1 MAEYVVAMVVY
12 VAAFFVALLFGWQ
25 ICRSIVWQPGDPLY
39 RMLTW
44 ARDNAPLVV
53 AAGLLAGWLVVTYL
67 FLRRPLKYLDDVVD
81 AAQRLAARSDTAVSL
96 PPAMREIES
105 QLNLVREQSM
115 RAGLEARE
123 AERRKNDLL
132 VYLAHDLKTPLTSVI
147 GYLNLLN
154 DEPDLSPALR
164 ARYAGIALDKALRL
178 EDLLNEFFEITR
190 FNLSRIELETREVD
204 LTRML
209 EQVADE
215 FAPALAEK
223 GMRCELRLPPR
234 TPYVCDPDKLARV
247 FDNLLRNACNYGDPR
262 HGRGDRRPAG
272 RIGRRADLL
281 QFRPDDP
288 AREARAAVRPLLPA
302 GQRARHRR
310 GRRRAGFGHRT
321 RDRRGARRRDRGRKR
336 RRPRDLSRPAA
347 RKAPR
352 PARGSGPPRGSGIGL

>member
-12 VAAFFVALLFGWQ
+12 VAAFLVALLFGWQ

-247 FDNLLRNACNYGDPR
+247 FDNLLRNACNYGDPGTAVEVDGAADEFGVALTFVNFGR
-262 HGRGDRRPAG
+262 TIPPEKLERLFDRFYRLDSARGTGAGGAGLGLAIAREIVEAHGGAIAAESADG
-272 RIGRRADLL
+272 RVI
-281 QFRPDDP
+281 FRVRLP
-288 AREARAAVRPLLPA
+288 ARPRAPRAEAALPA
-302 GQRARHRR
+302 EAE
-310 GRRRAGFGHRT
+310 
-321 RDRRGARRRDRGRKR
+321 
-336 RRPRDLSRPAA
+336 
-347 RKAPR
+347 
-352 PARGSGPPRGSGIGL
+352 